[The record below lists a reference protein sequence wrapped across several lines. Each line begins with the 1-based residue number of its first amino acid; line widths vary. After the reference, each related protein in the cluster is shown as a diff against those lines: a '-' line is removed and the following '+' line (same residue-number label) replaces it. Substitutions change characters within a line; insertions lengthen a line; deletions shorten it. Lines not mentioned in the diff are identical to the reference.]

1 MYAQVLGST
10 TFGLNGHVIGV
21 EVDINKNFPSFDIVG
36 LPTTAVKESKE
47 RVHSA
52 IRNSGY
58 HFPVDKVT
66 VNLAPADLKKDG
78 SGLDL
83 PIAVGLLAAS
93 GDVAKK
99 HSKGSCSSESFRSRE
114 RSARSP
120 AFSPWC
126 LPDVKRG
133 FPNLSWPKR

>member
-66 VNLAPADLKKDG
+66 VNLAPADLKKRWLRTG
-78 SGLDL
+78 SSDRCRPFGCERRCR
-83 PIAVGLLAAS
+83 
-93 GDVAKK
+93 K
-99 HSKGSCSSESFRSRE
+99 RST
-114 RSARSP
+114 
-120 AFSPWC
+120 
-126 LPDVKRG
+126 
-133 FPNLSWPKR
+133 

>member
-1 MYAQVLGST
+1 MYAKVLGTT

-21 EVDINKNFPSFDIVG
+21 EVDINKAFPAFDIVG
-36 LPTTAVKESKE
+36 LPAASIKESKE

-83 PIAVGLLAAS
+83 PIAMGLLAAS
-93 GDVAKK
+93 GEVSLVFKIR
-99 HSKGSCSSESFRSRE
+99 F
-114 RSARSP
+114 
-120 AFSPWC
+120 
-126 LPDVKRG
+126 
-133 FPNLSWPKR
+133 LSGNYH